1 MDLASQI
8 INLVDLYKK
17 FIKNNL
23 SVIIEMHLIIKNW
36 CRNSHLIP
44 QSKFIQSTWSYLVKY
59 KHLKVKSI

>member
-23 SVIIEMHLIIKNW
+23 SVIIEMHLIIKN
-36 CRNSHLIP
+36 
-44 QSKFIQSTWSYLVKY
+44 
-59 KHLKVKSI
+59 